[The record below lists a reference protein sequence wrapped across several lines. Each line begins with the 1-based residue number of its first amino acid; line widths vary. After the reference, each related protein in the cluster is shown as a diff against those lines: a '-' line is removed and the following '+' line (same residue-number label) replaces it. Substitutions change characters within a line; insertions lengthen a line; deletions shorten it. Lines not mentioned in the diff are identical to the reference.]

1 MSISEQF
8 HKDMRSLLESAQK
21 TLDNYGELEELH
33 KKGIKDDASIN
44 KDRELTAAFISNL
57 SVLKNVIEQI
67 WKVDSST
74 IINDL

>member
-8 HKDMRSLLESAQK
+8 HKDMRSLLESAQN